1 MMKRYV
7 LISVLLLV
15 VGCSSTEQARPTLNK
30 ASIIKT
36 DSVETQESCFLLVN
50 NKTDFDEDVLS
61 NISIALISQFF
72 REVNKIPIQ
81 GLQSDSC
88 VYEVTFAKTGD
99 TTFLSFTGNN
109 LNSYG
114 DSKMAGA
121 DAAQQALL
129 KALYRS
135 QRNKRDII
143 CADYGEYLDE
153 CSEVKT
159 AQKESPRIKQKKS
172 LKLEKL
178 FKPTEYTFTVRGI
191 LSSEYSAL
199 VLDMPINPKMSVGG
213 FGSLGNYLSEN
224 EQVSTSY
231 SQNGIF
237 GLYTFDQLS
246 VDTWG
251 VAALYGMGNY
261 VAVTGYN
268 STITASRTNFG
279 AGGGYQWVWENGF
292 NILTALGLENI
303 SYTSINEEYS
313 SNEPQVNKDYLENDV
328 STRTELTY
336 YLLFGFHL

>member
-1 MMKRYV
+1 MLKLV
-7 LISVLLLV
+7 LIIISLLLIA
-15 VGCSSTEQARPTLNK
+15 GCSTEQVAPEVSSSV
-30 ASIIKT
+30 ASKSES
-36 DSVETQESCFLLVN
+36 DSTSQGSCYLLVK
-50 NKTDFDEDVLS
+50 NKTEFDDDVLS

-72 REVNKIPIQ
+72 REINKIPIQ
-81 GLQSDSC
+81 GLQEDAC
-88 VYEVTFAKTGD
+88 VYEVSFAKTGD
-99 TTFLSFTGNN
+99 TTFLSFTGKN

-114 DSKMAGA
+114 DSKMSGA

-143 CADYGEYLDE
+143 CADYGEYLNE
-153 CSEVKT
+153 CSEGKT
-159 AQKESPRIKQKKS
+159 AQQETPRIEKKKS

-178 FKPTEYTFTVRGI
+178 FKPTEYTFTVRGV

-237 GLYTFDQLS
+237 GLYAFDQLS

-251 VAALYGMGNY
+251 VAGLYGMGNY
-261 VAVTGYN
+261 ISVTGNN

-279 AGGGYQWVWENGF
+279 GGGGYQWVWENGF
-292 NILTALGLENI
+292 NLLTALGLENV

-313 SNEPQVNKDYLENDV
+313 SNEPQVNKDYLEKDV
-328 STRTELTY
+328 STRTELSY

>member
-1 MMKRYV
+1 MLKLV
-7 LISVLLLV
+7 LIIISLLLTA
-15 VGCSSTEQARPTLNK
+15 GCSTEQVVPEVSSSVTSK
-30 ASIIKT
+30 SES
-36 DSVETQESCFLLVN
+36 DSTSQGSCYLLVK
-50 NKTDFDEDVLS
+50 NKTEFDDDVLY

-72 REVNKIPIQ
+72 REVNKVPLQ
-81 GLQSDSC
+81 GLKEDAC

-99 TTFLSFTGNN
+99 TTFLSFTGKN

-114 DSKMAGA
+114 DSKMSGA

-159 AQKESPRIKQKKS
+159 AQKESPRIKNKKS

-237 GLYTFDQLS
+237 GLYAFDQLS

-251 VAALYGMGNY
+251 VAGLYGMGDY
-261 VAVTGYN
+261 ISVTGYN

-292 NILTALGLENI
+292 NILTALGLENV

-313 SNEPQVNKDYLENDV
+313 SNEPQVNKDYLEKDL

>member
-1 MMKRYV
+1 MLKLV
-7 LISVLLLV
+7 LIIISLLLIG
-15 VGCSSTEQARPTLNK
+15 GCSTEQVVPEVSSSVTSK
-30 ASIIKT
+30 SES
-36 DSVETQESCFLLVN
+36 DSTSQGSCYLLVK
-50 NKTDFDEDVLS
+50 NKTEFDDDVLY

-72 REVNKIPIQ
+72 REVNKVPLQ
-81 GLQSDSC
+81 GLKQDAC

-99 TTFLSFTGNN
+99 TTFLSFTGKN

-114 DSKMAGA
+114 DSKMSGA

-143 CADYGEYLDE
+143 CADYGEYLNE

-159 AQKESPRIKQKKS
+159 AQKEISQTEQKEQ
-172 LKLEKL
+172 LKLVKL
-178 FKPTEYTFTVRGI
+178 FEPTEYTFTVRGI

-224 EQVSTSY
+224 KQVSTSY

-237 GLYTFDQLS
+237 SLYAFDQLS

-251 VAALYGMGNY
+251 VAGLYGMGNY
-261 VAVTGYN
+261 ISVTGNN

-279 AGGGYQWVWENGF
+279 GGGGYQWVWENGF
-292 NILTALGLENI
+292 NLLTALGLENV

-313 SNEPQVNKDYLENDV
+313 SNEPQVNKDYLEKDL

>member
-1 MMKRYV
+1 MLKIFA
-7 LISVLLLV
+7 LITILLLLV
-15 VGCSSTEQARPTLNK
+15 GCSFEQATPTVNK
-30 ASIIKT
+30 TAKIKT
-36 DSVETQESCFLLVN
+36 DSAETKESCFLLVE
-50 NKTDFDEDVLS
+50 NKTEFDDDVLS

-72 REVNKIPIQ
+72 REIKKVPIQ
-81 GLQSDSC
+81 GLEAGAC
-88 VYEVTFAKTGD
+88 VYEVSFAKEGD
-99 TTFLSFTGNN
+99 TTFLSFTGKN

-114 DSKMAGA
+114 DSKMSGS
-121 DAAQQALL
+121 DAAQQSLL

-135 QRNKRDII
+135 QRNKRNVI
-143 CADYGEYLDE
+143 CEDYGDFLEE
-153 CSEVKT
+153 CSKT
-159 AQKESPRIKQKKS
+159 KSEQKEISQTEQKEQ
-172 LKLEKL
+172 LKLVKL
-178 FKPTEYTFTVRGI
+178 FEPTEYTFTVRGV
-191 LSSEYSAL
+191 LSSGYSAL

-237 GLYTFDQLS
+237 GLYAFDQLS

-251 VAALYGMGNY
+251 VAGLYGMGNY
-261 VAVTGYN
+261 ISVTGYN

-292 NILTALGLENI
+292 NLLTALGLENV

-313 SNEPQVNKDYLENDV
+313 SNEPQVNKDYLEKDV

>member
-15 VGCSSTEQARPTLNK
+15 VGCSTEQVVPEVSSSVALK
-30 ASIIKT
+30 SES
-36 DSVETQESCFLLVN
+36 DSTSQGSCYLLVK
-50 NKTDFDEDVLS
+50 NKTEFDDDVLS

-72 REVNKIPIQ
+72 REINKIPIE
-81 GLQSDSC
+81 GIQSDAC

-99 TTFLSFTGNN
+99 TTFLSFTGNS

-114 DSKMAGA
+114 DSKMSGA

-143 CADYGEYLDE
+143 CADYGEYLEE

-159 AQKESPRIKQKKS
+159 SKKESTRNEKKNN

-178 FKPTEYTFTVRGI
+178 FKSTEYTFTVRGI

-199 VLDMPINPKMSVGG
+199 VLDMPLNPKMSVGG

-251 VAALYGMGNY
+251 VAGLYGLGNY
-261 VAVTGYN
+261 VSVTGYN

-279 AGGGYQWVWENGF
+279 GGGGYQWVWENGF
-292 NILTALGLENI
+292 NILTAVGLENI
-303 SYTSINEEYS
+303 SYTSINTEYS
-313 SNEPQVNKDYLENDV
+313 STESQLNKDYLEKDL
-328 STRTELTY
+328 STRTEQTF

>member
-1 MMKRYV
+1 MLKLV
-7 LISVLLLV
+7 LIIISLLLTA
-15 VGCSSTEQARPTLNK
+15 GCSTEQVVPEVSSSVTSK
-30 ASIIKT
+30 SES
-36 DSVETQESCFLLVN
+36 DSTSQGSCYLLVK
-50 NKTDFDEDVLS
+50 NKTEFDDDVLY

-72 REVNKIPIQ
+72 REVNKVPLQ
-81 GLQSDSC
+81 GLKEDTC

-99 TTFLSFTGNN
+99 TTFLSFTGKN

-114 DSKMAGA
+114 DSKMSGA

-143 CADYGEYLDE
+143 CADYGEYLNE

-159 AQKESPRIKQKKS
+159 AQKEISQTEQKEQ
-172 LKLEKL
+172 LKLVKL
-178 FKPTEYTFTVRGI
+178 FEPTEYTFTVRGI

-237 GLYTFDQLS
+237 GLYAFDQLS

-251 VAALYGMGNY
+251 VAGLYGMGNY
-261 VAVTGYN
+261 ISVTGYN

-292 NILTALGLENI
+292 NILTALGLENV

-313 SNEPQVNKDYLENDV
+313 SNEPQVNKDYLEKDL

>member
-1 MMKRYV
+1 MLKLV
-7 LISVLLLV
+7 LIIISLLLIG
-15 VGCSSTEQARPTLNK
+15 GCSTEQVVPEVSSSVTSK
-30 ASIIKT
+30 SES
-36 DSVETQESCFLLVN
+36 DSTSQGSCYLLVK
-50 NKTDFDEDVLS
+50 NKTDFDDDVLY

-72 REVNKIPIQ
+72 REVNKVPLQ
-81 GLQSDSC
+81 GLKQDAC

-99 TTFLSFTGNN
+99 TTFLSFTGKN

-114 DSKMAGA
+114 DSKMSGA

-237 GLYTFDQLS
+237 GLYAFDQLS

-251 VAALYGMGNY
+251 VTGLYGIGNY
-261 VAVTGYN
+261 ISVTGYK
-268 STITASRTNFG
+268 STVTASRTNFG
-279 AGGGYQWVWENGF
+279 VGGGYQWVWENGF
-292 NILTALGLENI
+292 NILATLGLENI

-313 SNEPQVNKDYLENDV
+313 SNEPQVNKDYLEKDV

>member
-1 MMKRYV
+1 M
-7 LISVLLLV
+7 S
-15 VGCSSTEQARPTLNK
+15 
-30 ASIIKT
+30 
-36 DSVETQESCFLLVN
+36 
-50 NKTDFDEDVLS
+50 
-61 NISIALISQFF
+61 
-72 REVNKIPIQ
+72 
-81 GLQSDSC
+81 
-88 VYEVTFAKTGD
+88 
-99 TTFLSFTGNN
+99 
-109 LNSYG
+109 
-114 DSKMAGA
+114 GA

-159 AQKESPRIKQKKS
+159 AQKEISQTEQKEQ
-172 LKLEKL
+172 LKLVKL
-178 FKPTEYTFTVRGI
+178 FEPTEYTFSVCGI
-191 LSSEYSAL
+191 LSSGYSAL

-237 GLYTFDQLS
+237 GLYAFDQLS

-251 VAALYGMGNY
+251 VAGLYGMGNY
-261 VAVTGYN
+261 ISVTGYN

-279 AGGGYQWVWENGF
+279 AAGGYQWVWENGF
-292 NILTALGLENI
+292 NILTALGLENV

-313 SNEPQVNKDYLENDV
+313 SNETNVNKDYLEKDV